1 MKSSKENIKEFV
13 SFNLCSNYDLD
24 PFNENSFNKD
34 INSEKEIS
42 FDLSESK
49 IEKNNVPDYE
59 SFMERDEDDSFEIF
73 SNNLGIN
80 SEINSGN
87 RLGSLT
93 ENNGEEEK
101 EESNKKKIVKFTT
114 TKILTKKR
122 GRIPKPKP
130 KKIVKEHTKDDND
143 NILKKIRVHFV
154 SFLITL
160 ANDAIKA
167 TSTGIEYKNFFR
179 PILHDVKC
187 KIKNYDILKLKY
199 QNIFTDYTISP
210 NKGIKKKNE
219 KYVSNKEET
228 NKKNYEH
235 ICKEFPSLK
244 NFFEQK
250 MIDIFKNYY
259 CKNKNDINNMFDFEG
274 VKIKLSSKT
283 KTFYD
288 LLEKEE
294 NKNSKNKF
302 IKIINRYFGCN
313 L

>member
-1 MKSSKENIKEFV
+1 M
-13 SFNLCSNYDLD
+13 
-24 PFNENSFNKD
+24 
-34 INSEKEIS
+34 
-42 FDLSESK
+42 
-49 IEKNNVPDYE
+49 
-59 SFMERDEDDSFEIF
+59 
-73 SNNLGIN
+73 
-80 SEINSGN
+80 
-87 RLGSLT
+87 
-93 ENNGEEEK
+93 
-101 EESNKKKIVKFTT
+101 
-114 TKILTKKR
+114 
-122 GRIPKPKP
+122 
-130 KKIVKEHTKDDND
+130 
-143 NILKKIRVHFV
+143 
-154 SFLITL
+154 
-160 ANDAIKA
+160 
-167 TSTGIEYKNFFR
+167 
-179 PILHDVKC
+179 HDVKC

-219 KYVSNKEET
+219 KYVSKEET

-244 NFFEQK
+244 NFFEQN

-274 VKIKLSSKT
+274 VKINISSKT

>member
-1 MKSSKENIKEFV
+1 
-13 SFNLCSNYDLD
+13 
-24 PFNENSFNKD
+24 
-34 INSEKEIS
+34 
-42 FDLSESK
+42 
-49 IEKNNVPDYE
+49 
-59 SFMERDEDDSFEIF
+59 MERDEDNIFEIF
-73 SNNLGIN
+73 SNNLGLN
-80 SEINSGN
+80 SEIHSGN

-93 ENNGEEEK
+93 ENNKEEEK

-114 TKILTKKR
+114 TKILKKKR
-122 GRIPKPKP
+122 GRIPKSKP
-130 KKIVKEHTKDDND
+130 KKTVKEHTKDDND
-143 NILKKIRVHFV
+143 NILKKIRVNFV

-167 TSTGIEYKNFFR
+167 ESTGIEYKNFFK

-199 QNIFTDYTISP
+199 QNIFTDYTISQ
-210 NKGIKKKNE
+210 NRGIKKKNE
-219 KYVSNKEET
+219 KYVSKEET
-228 NKKNYEH
+228 NKKNYED

-259 CKNKNDINNMFDFEG
+259 CKNKKDINNMFDFNG

>member
-13 SFNLCSNYDLD
+13 SFNFCSYYDLD
-24 PFNENSFNKD
+24 PFNDNSFNND
-34 INSEKEIS
+34 INSENEN
-42 FDLSESK
+42 FLDFSESE

-73 SNNLGIN
+73 SNNLGLY
-80 SEINSGN
+80 SEIHSGN

-93 ENNGEEEK
+93 ENNEEEEK

-122 GRIPKPKP
+122 GRIPKSKP
-130 KKIVKEHTKDDND
+130 KKTVKEHTKDDND
-143 NILKKIRVHFV
+143 NILKKIRVNFV

-167 TSTGIEYKNFFR
+167 ESTGIEYNNFFK

-219 KYVSNKEET
+219 KYVSKEET

-259 CKNKNDINNMFDFEG
+259 CKNKKDINNMFDFEG
-274 VKIKLSSKT
+274 VKINISSKT

-288 LLEKEE
+288 LLEKQE

>member
-13 SFNLCSNYDLD
+13 SFNFCSNYDLD
-24 PFNENSFNKD
+24 PFNENLFNND
-34 INSEKEIS
+34 INSENEN
-42 FDLSESK
+42 FLDFSESE

-73 SNNLGIN
+73 SNNLGLYL
-80 SEINSGN
+80 EIHSGN

-93 ENNGEEEK
+93 ENNKEEEK

-114 TKILTKKR
+114 TKILKKKR
-122 GRIPKPKP
+122 GRTPNSKP
-130 KKIVKEHTKDDND
+130 KKLNEHTKDDND
-143 NILKKIRVHFV
+143 NILKKIKVNFV

-167 TSTGIEYKNFFR
+167 ESTGIEYKNFFR
-179 PILHDVKC
+179 PILHKVKC

-210 NKGIKKKNE
+210 NRGIKKKNE
-219 KYVSNKEET
+219 KYVSNNEET

-244 NFFEQK
+244 NFFEQN

-259 CKNKNDINNMFDFEG
+259 CKNKKDINNMFDFEG
-274 VKIKLSSKT
+274 IKIKLSSKT

>member
-13 SFNLCSNYDLD
+13 SFNFCSYYDLD
-24 PFNENSFNKD
+24 PFNDNSFNND
-34 INSEKEIS
+34 INSENEN
-42 FDLSESK
+42 FLDFSESE

-73 SNNLGIN
+73 SNNLGLY
-80 SEINSGN
+80 SEIHSGN

-122 GRIPKPKP
+122 GRIPKSKP
-130 KKIVKEHTKDDND
+130 KKTVKEHTKDDND
-143 NILKKIRVHFV
+143 NILKKIRVNFV

-167 TSTGIEYKNFFR
+167 ESTGIEYNNFFK

-219 KYVSNKEET
+219 KYVSKEET

-259 CKNKNDINNMFDFEG
+259 CKNKKDINNMFDFEG
-274 VKIKLSSKT
+274 VKINISSKT

-288 LLEKEE
+288 LLEKQE

>member
-13 SFNLCSNYDLD
+13 SFNFCFSYNLDL
-24 PFNENSFNKD
+24 FNDNSFNND
-34 INSEKEIS
+34 INFENEN
-42 FDLSESK
+42 FLDLSESK
-49 IEKNNVPDYE
+49 IENNNVQSYE
-59 SFMERDEDDSFEIF
+59 SFMEKDEDNIFEILY
-73 SNNLGIN
+73 NNLGLN
-80 SEINSGN
+80 SEINSGY
-87 RLGSLT
+87 RLSSLK
-93 ENNGEEEK
+93 ENNKEEEK

-114 TKILTKKR
+114 TKILKKKR
-122 GRIPKPKP
+122 GRTPNSKP
-130 KKIVKEHTKDDND
+130 KKLNEHTKDDND
-143 NILKKIRVHFV
+143 NILKKIRVNFV

-167 TSTGIEYKNFFR
+167 ESTGIEYKNFFR
-179 PILHDVKC
+179 PILHKVKC

-210 NKGIKKKNE
+210 NRGIKKKNE
-219 KYVSNKEET
+219 KYVSNNEET

-244 NFFEQK
+244 NFFEQN
-250 MIDIFKNYY
+250 MLDIFKNYY

-274 VKIKLSSKT
+274 VKINISSKT

-288 LLEKEE
+288 LLDKKE

>member
-13 SFNLCSNYDLD
+13 SFNLCFNSDLD
-24 PFNENSFNKD
+24 LFNENSFNKD
-34 INSEKEIS
+34 INSENEIS

-73 SNNLGIN
+73 SNNLGLN

-114 TKILTKKR
+114 TKILKKKR
-122 GRIPKPKP
+122 GRIPKSKP
-130 KKIVKEHTKDDND
+130 KKTVKEHTKDDND
-143 NILKKIRVHFV
+143 NILKKIRVNFV

-167 TSTGIEYKNFFR
+167 ESTGIEYKNFFR

-210 NKGIKKKNE
+210 NRGIKKKNK
-219 KYVSNKEET
+219 KYVSKEET

-244 NFFEQK
+244 NFFYPC
-250 MIDIFKNYY
+250 F
-259 CKNKNDINNMFDFEG
+259 
-274 VKIKLSSKT
+274 
-283 KTFYD
+283 
-288 LLEKEE
+288 
-294 NKNSKNKF
+294 
-302 IKIINRYFGCN
+302 
-313 L
+313 

>member
-1 MKSSKENIKEFV
+1 MKSSKENIKEFA
-13 SFNLCSNYDLD
+13 SFNFCSNYDLD
-24 PFNENSFNKD
+24 PFNENLFNND
-34 INSEKEIS
+34 INSENEN
-42 FDLSESK
+42 FLDFSESE

-73 SNNLGIN
+73 SNNLGLY
-80 SEINSGN
+80 SEIHSGN

-93 ENNGEEEK
+93 ENNEEEEK

-122 GRIPKPKP
+122 GRIPKSKP
-130 KKIVKEHTKDDND
+130 KKTVKEHTKDDND
-143 NILKKIRVHFV
+143 NILKKIRVNFV

-167 TSTGIEYKNFFR
+167 ESTGIEYKNFFR

-219 KYVSNKEET
+219 KYVSKEET

-244 NFFEQK
+244 NFFEQN

-274 VKIKLSSKT
+274 VKINISSKT

>member
-13 SFNLCSNYDLD
+13 SFNFCSNYDLD
-24 PFNENSFNKD
+24 PFNDNSFNND
-34 INSEKEIS
+34 INFENEN
-42 FDLSESK
+42 FLDLSESK
-49 IEKNNVPDYE
+49 IENNNVQSYE
-59 SFMERDEDDSFEIF
+59 SFMEKDEDNIFEILY
-73 SNNLGIN
+73 NNLGLN
-80 SEINSGN
+80 SEINSGY
-87 RLGSLT
+87 RLSSLK
-93 ENNGEEEK
+93 ENNKEEEK

-114 TKILTKKR
+114 IKILKKKR
-122 GRIPKPKP
+122 GRTPNSKP
-130 KKIVKEHTKDDND
+130 KKLNEHTKDDND
-143 NILKKIRVHFV
+143 NILKKIRVNFV

-160 ANDAIKA
+160 ANDALKA
-167 TSTGIEYKNFFR
+167 ESTGIEYKNFFR
-179 PILHDVKC
+179 QILHKVKC

-210 NKGIKKKNE
+210 NRGIKKKNE
-219 KYVSNKEET
+219 KYVSNNEET

-244 NFFEQK
+244 NFFEQN

-274 VKIKLSSKT
+274 VKINISSKT

-288 LLEKEE
+288 LLDKQE

>member
-13 SFNLCSNYDLD
+13 SFNFCSNYDLD
-24 PFNENSFNKD
+24 LFNDNSFNND
-34 INSEKEIS
+34 INSENEIS

-73 SNNLGIN
+73 SNNLGLY
-80 SEINSGN
+80 SEIHSGN

-93 ENNGEEEK
+93 ENNEEEEK

-114 TKILTKKR
+114 KKILKKKR
-122 GRIPKPKP
+122 GRIPKSKP
-130 KKIVKEHTKDDND
+130 KKTVKEHTKDDND
-143 NILKKIRVHFV
+143 NILKKIRVNFV

-167 TSTGIEYKNFFR
+167 ESTGIEYKNFFR

-219 KYVSNKEET
+219 KYVSKEET
-228 NKKNYEH
+228 NKKNYEY

-244 NFFEQK
+244 KFFEQK

-259 CKNKNDINNMFDFEG
+259 CKNKKDINNMFDFNG

-294 NKNSKNKF
+294 NTNSKNKF
-302 IKIINRYFGCN
+302 IKVINRYFGCN

>member
-13 SFNLCSNYDLD
+13 SFNFCSNYDLD
-24 PFNENSFNKD
+24 PFNDNSFNND
-34 INSEKEIS
+34 INFENEN
-42 FDLSESK
+42 FLDLSESK
-49 IEKNNVPDYE
+49 IENNNVQSYE
-59 SFMERDEDDSFEIF
+59 SFMEKDEDNIFEILY
-73 SNNLGIN
+73 NNLGLN
-80 SEINSGN
+80 SEINSGY
-87 RLGSLT
+87 RLSSLK
-93 ENNGEEEK
+93 ENNKEEEK

-114 TKILTKKR
+114 TKILKKKR
-122 GRIPKPKP
+122 GRTPNSKP
-130 KKIVKEHTKDDND
+130 KKLNEHTKDDND
-143 NILKKIRVHFV
+143 NILKKIKVNFV

-160 ANDAIKA
+160 ANDALKA
-167 TSTGIEYKNFFR
+167 ESTGIEYKNFFR
-179 PILHDVKC
+179 PILHKVKC

-210 NKGIKKKNE
+210 NRGIKKKNE
-219 KYVSNKEET
+219 KYVSNNEET

-244 NFFEQK
+244 NFFEQN

-274 VKIKLSSKT
+274 VKINISSKT